1 MLIQINTK
9 TVYYVVH
16 NIFKFD
22 SYCYQAVCV
31 QMAVIDNLTLSF
43 YHLYICIT
51 GIAADVTDSAL
62 QSLLQTLPGMGGMSV
77 SRSGLCHSYV
87 WTADWLQVGGDRPP
101 ITLDTRNIQVYTSP
115 ELQRTTAV

>member
-1 MLIQINTK
+1 
-9 TVYYVVH
+9 
-16 NIFKFD
+16 
-22 SYCYQAVCV
+22 
-31 QMAVIDNLTLSF
+31 MAVIDNLTLSF
-43 YHLYICIT
+43 YHVYFCIT

-77 SRSGLCHSYV
+77 SRTGLCHSYV

-115 ELQRTTAV
+115 ELQRTTAVRDVV

>member
-1 MLIQINTK
+1 MLFTIYLSLTVIATK
-9 TVYYVVH
+9 LFVSKWLY
-16 NIFKFD
+16 
-22 SYCYQAVCV
+22 
-31 QMAVIDNLTLSF
+31 VIDNLTLSF
-43 YHLYICIT
+43 YHVYFCIT

-101 ITLDTRNIQVYTSP
+101 ITLNTRNIQVYTSP
-115 ELQRTTAV
+115 EIQCTTAV